1 MSQLYLAVI
10 GRQYFLEVFCRFF
23 FVVRTPKSG
32 PFITGFFCPERS
44 EGALIATKL
53 QRDRPP
59 KSVKIQI
66 IVLTRDSN
74 SS

>member
-1 MSQLYLAVI
+1 MSQLYFGGNWQAI
-10 GRQYFLEVFCRFF
+10 FSKGFLSFFLCCPDTKNQARSLRDFC
-23 FVVRTPKSG
+23 S
-32 PFITGFFCPERS
+32 ERS

-53 QRDRPP
+53 RRDRPP

-74 SS
+74 